1 MANAAGLSSVH
12 IKPATGSPT
21 PRNQLNE
28 TRRSSSVRIA
38 SASRFC
44 VALGDAARTVVT

>member
-1 MANAAGLSSVH
+1 MRLAFHPSSN
-12 IKPATGSPT
+12 GQSS
-21 PRNQLNE
+21 RNQLNE

>member
-1 MANAAGLSSVH
+1 MRLAFHPSSNGQSQAG
-12 IKPATGSPT
+12 